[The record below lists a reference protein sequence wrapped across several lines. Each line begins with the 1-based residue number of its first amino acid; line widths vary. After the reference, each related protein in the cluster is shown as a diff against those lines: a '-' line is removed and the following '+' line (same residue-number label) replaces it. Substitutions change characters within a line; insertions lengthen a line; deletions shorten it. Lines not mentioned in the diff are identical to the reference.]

1 MLVREGRYYR
11 TADGLDCFAVS
22 GLFVFYMSAKGRSRR
37 CGACFGQAGRSSTC
51 RAHGALMS
59 ARQDIRNIGS
69 GRFSDD
75 ERAAVYRVI
84 FERRDVRRNFL
95 RKPIADDV
103 LARILTVA
111 HHAGSVGF
119 MQPWDFV
126 VIRQHATKRAVK
138 QLFQKTNAQAA
149 MRYEGARASLYRS
162 LKLEGIEEAP
172 VNIGVTC
179 SRQRGGPHVLGR
191 STVRDT
197 DLYSTCCAIQNLWL
211 AARAEGIG
219 VGWVSILDH
228 GALKQVLGIPRP
240 VKMLAYLC
248 LGYVADFATQPDL
261 ETAGWRARI
270 PVDQLIHF
278 ESWGK
283 TLESNRR
290 NGDAHHEGV
299 HKNGRRGKN
308 KAGRGAAGME
318 G

>member
-1 MLVREGRYYR
+1 MSVRQ
-11 TADGLDCFAVS
+11 D
-22 GLFVFYMSAKGRSRR
+22 GRS
-37 CGACFGQAGRSSTC
+37 
-51 RAHGALMS
+51 
-59 ARQDIRNIGS
+59 IGS
-69 GRFSDD
+69 GRFSDS

-103 LARILTVA
+103 LARVLTAA

-126 VIRQHATKRAVK
+126 VIRQRATKQAVK
-138 QLFQKTNAQAA
+138 QLFQKTNEQAA
-149 MRYEGARASLYRS
+149 MSYEGARAALYRS

-228 GALKQVLGIPRP
+228 GALKQVLGIPKP
-240 VKMLAYLC
+240 VKVLAYLC
-248 LGYVADFATQPDL
+248 LGYIADFATQPDL

-278 ESWGK
+278 ESWGN
-283 TLESNRR
+283 TVQGDGG
-290 NGDAHHEGV
+290 NGDAHHKGL

-308 KAGRGAAGME
+308 KAGRGAAGLE

>member
-1 MLVREGRYYR
+1 MTVRS
-11 TADGLDCFAVS
+11 D
-22 GLFVFYMSAKGRSRR
+22 AKS
-37 CGACFGQAGRSSTC
+37 
-51 RAHGALMS
+51 
-59 ARQDIRNIGS
+59 IGS

-84 FERRDVRRNFL
+84 FERRDVRRNFV
-95 RKPIADDV
+95 RKPIAAAV
-103 LARILTVA
+103 LGRILTAA

-126 VIRQHATKRAVK
+126 VIRERTTKRAVK
-138 QLFQKTNAQAA
+138 QLFMQANAGAA
-149 MRYEGARASLYRS
+149 MRYEGARATLYRS

-172 VNIGVTC
+172 INLCVTC
-179 SRQRGGPHVLGR
+179 TRQRGGRHVLGR
-191 STVRDT
+191 STVRET

-240 VKMLAYLC
+240 VKVLAYLC
-248 LGYVADFATQPDL
+248 LGYVSAFAARPEL

-270 PVDQLIHF
+270 PINELIHYD
-278 ESWGK
+278 SWGN
-283 TLESNRR
+283 TVQGDRR
-290 NGDAHHEGV
+290 NGDAHHEGIYT
-299 HKNGRRGKN
+299 NGRRGKN
-308 KAGRGAAGME
+308 KAGRGAAGLE